1 MIDAEMISKMDYR
14 CLLLSATAFEFQF
27 CGARGRKKWRGWAR
41 SVALQRAEEE
51 EAAAAEGEKR
61 YNCSMFLAV
70 VVSFVVTRHL
80 NRFLVCVG

>member
-1 MIDAEMISKMDYR
+1 MIGKTLEWMH
-14 CLLLSATAFEFQF
+14 FE
-27 CGARGRKKWRGWAR
+27 KEED
-41 SVALQRAEEE
+41 EEE

-80 NRFLVCVG
+80 NRFLVCVR